1 MAIAGMDV
9 GTSGCKILIYD
20 LKGKIIYKTAAN
32 YKEIGEDGCREI
44 NPEEIVA
51 KVKDLLS
58 DAAQNSP
65 EPIEALA
72 VASLGESVVCL
83 DSHDKSLSNS
93 MVTGDKRGI
102 DETKQLIEALGAEK
116 ILNITGLPPS
126 EMYGLP
132 KYMWL
137 NKHTSVIKKAK
148 AIFFYEDYIA
158 YILTGKRV
166 VSYSSASRS
175 MAFDINKKC
184 WSEELLSYA
193 GIEVNQMSVPAE
205 AGTVIGKILPE
216 VAEELGLNKEFIV
229 VTGGHDQSCAALG
242 SGLDRPG
249 VGECGMGTCE
259 FIFMMLQNPV
269 LDQTAAV
276 DQNISMSQYM
286 IENDLPCVPYVLEN
300 KYLTS
305 LEVTTCGILKN
316 WCRDTLLKS
325 VADDCEQRGVEFFSY
340 MDEKVKN
347 LKTDLLLL
355 PQFGSSG
362 NPDINYDVKGTITGL
377 TIHTKPEELYLAV
390 LEGLAFQMLL
400 SYERAGKVGARIE
413 KLICTGGG
421 ARSEATLQMRADIFN
436 MEIATVNTE
445 ESGTL
450 GCMILAAV
458 GAGKFTSIQEAI
470 DQVVTVKKV
479 YHPMRANQQYY
490 KKKYQKFKKLY
501 EAMHLF

>member
-20 LKGKIIYKTAAN
+20 LDGNIIYKTAAN
-32 YKEIGEDGCREI
+32 YKELGEDGCREI
-44 NPEEIVA
+44 DSEEIIVNI
-51 KVKDLLS
+51 KYLLS
-58 DAAQNSP
+58 DAAQNCP

-83 DSHDKSLSNS
+83 DANDKILSKS

-102 DETKQLIEALGAEK
+102 DEAKQLIEELGAEK

-132 KYMWL
+132 KYMWM
-137 NKHTSVIKKAK
+137 NKHTSAIKDAK
-148 AIFFYEDYIA
+148 SIFFYEDYVG
-158 YILTGKRV
+158 YVLTGKRI

-193 GIEVNQMSVPAE
+193 GIEVSQMSVPVQ
-205 AGTVIGKILPE
+205 AGTVIGKILPDM
-216 VAEELGLNKEFIV
+216 AEKLGLDKEFIV
-229 VTGGHDQSCAALG
+229 VAGGHDQSCAALG

-259 FIFMMLQNPV
+259 FIFMMLQNPE
-269 LDQTAAV
+269 LKQKAAAKW
-276 DQNISMSQYM
+276 NTSMSQYM

-300 KYLTS
+300 RYLTS

-325 VADDCEQRGVEFFSY
+325 AADECGQRGVNFFSY
-340 MDEKVKN
+340 MDDKVKD

-362 NPDINYDVKGTITGL
+362 NPDINYDVRGTITGL

-400 SYERAGKVGARIE
+400 SYERAGQIGARIE

-421 ARSEATLQMRADIFN
+421 AKSDVTLQMRADVFDI
-436 MEIATVNTE
+436 EVATVNTE

-458 GAGKFTSIQEAI
+458 GAGKFDSIQEAI
-470 DQVVTVKKV
+470 DKVVAVKKE
-479 YHPMRANQQYY
+479 YRPIKANQQYY
-490 KKKYQKFKKLY
+490 REKYQRFKRLY